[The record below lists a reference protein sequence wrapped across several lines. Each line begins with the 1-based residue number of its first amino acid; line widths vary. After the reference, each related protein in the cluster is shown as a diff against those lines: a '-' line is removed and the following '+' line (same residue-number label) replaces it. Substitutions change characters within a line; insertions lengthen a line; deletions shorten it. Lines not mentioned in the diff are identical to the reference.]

1 MGHYSLLVLL
11 AYFNL
16 TGTHIFQLV
25 SFLVLLTNRNVA
37 LIFQLQ

>member
-16 TGTHIFQLV
+16 TGNFQLV

>member
-1 MGHYSLLVLL
+1 MGQYSLLVLL

-16 TGTHIFQLV
+16 TGTQL
-25 SFLVLLTNRNVA
+25 SIGFILVLLTNRNVA

>member
-16 TGTHIFQLV
+16 TGTQL
-25 SFLVLLTNRNVA
+25 SIGFFLVLLTNRNVA